1 MSQKELLF
9 IFLYLIVFIIVI
21 LVRKNEW
28 HILFV
33 LFITLLVVI
42 MMFPEIKWK
51 IPIIM
56 TIIFCTI
63 ENICV
68 YYGLW
73 KYQNFTYGAP
83 YVPIWLYLAWLLS
96 ILFIVKFSYKTFV
109 KKIR

>member
-1 MSQKELLF
+1 
-9 IFLYLIVFIIVI
+9 
-21 LVRKNEW
+21 
-28 HILFV
+28 
-33 LFITLLVVI
+33 

-73 KYQNFTYGAP
+73 KYQNFMYGAP
-83 YVPIWLYLAWLLS
+83 YGYI
-96 ILFIVKFSYKTFV
+96 
-109 KKIR
+109 